1 MASRLLESECVAMFV
16 LAGVFVFAQTF
27 ARGQKG
33 GGGGGDV
40 TAQAPGQSATPA
52 SGQSS
57 SGGPSSPSRAS
68 LSGITFSR
76 ADWQRIDTLPSPEAF
91 GLFGYRFSL
100 AHPLEG
106 SLPSN
111 IIVFCYRLVPGH
123 SSTQPFILEPDLR
136 NAPSSGGFEMYAN
149 QHSGKPSYMGHYLV
163 LRIDMSPIKFR
174 LRDEEKDRGEPT
186 YDRIQAVNFNV
197 TSQGGSSFNA
207 QRGSTINPSPIH
219 PTTAQGRPHLP
230 LTGSKLITGSNAG
243 KYVRT

>member
-76 ADWQRIDTLPSPEAF
+76 ADWQRIPELRLGEVRGTPSAPRQNAHQ
-91 GLFGYRFSL
+91 LRIAIKSPSFSSSIARPAA
-100 AHPLEG
+100 AHPLFLPNHTRRIKAG
-106 SLPSN
+106 VRTGYSLL
-111 IIVFCYRLVPGH
+111 IDEYVDATLA
-123 SSTQPFILEPDLR
+123 
-136 NAPSSGGFEMYAN
+136 APVDRDA
-149 QHSGKPSYMGHYLV
+149 
-163 LRIDMSPIKFR
+163 LRICCPVYEETVVIVGGGPDNPTPRRCFHSPPGLLQIC
-174 LRDEEKDRGEPT
+174 DRPA
-186 YDRIQAVNFNV
+186 AVF
-197 TSQGGSSFNA
+197 TFQT
-207 QRGSTINPSPIH
+207 R
-219 PTTAQGRPHLP
+219 
-230 LTGSKLITGSNAG
+230 
-243 KYVRT
+243 